1 MTRYEKIK
9 SLTIEDMASFLS
21 EAMYDSDE
29 PTMYEVLDYLY
40 GEYTENKDDVLY
52 LSTDGLRKEIEGD
65 GKI

>member
-1 MTRYEKIK
+1 
-9 SLTIEDMASFLS
+9 MASFLS